1 MWGFILLSFYM
12 VKKFEFQYE
21 SFADANALNNADLEL
36 LTAARNATKTAF
48 APYSN
53 FKVGAAARLNT
64 GEIIIGSN
72 QESASYPV
80 GICAE
85 RTLLNSIGSQYTDKS
100 IKSLAVRY
108 DPVGKPSN
116 EPLSPCGMCRQ
127 SILDFENR
135 YQAPIKIILGGLEG
149 EVMIFD
155 TVTNLLPF
163 GFNGSILKGLK

>member
-1 MWGFILLSFYM
+1 ML
-12 VKKFEFQYE
+12 KKFEFEYE
-21 SFADANALNNADLEL
+21 SFADACALSKEDQDLL
-36 LTAARNATKTAF
+36 DAARKATSTAF

-53 FKVGAAARLNT
+53 FKVGAAAKLNS

-85 RTLLNSIGSQYTDKS
+85 RTLLNSIGSQFPAAS
-100 IKSLAVRY
+100 VLSLAVSY
-108 DPVGKPSN
+108 EPVGKASN

-135 YQAPIKIILGGLEG
+135 YQAPIRVILAGLEG
-149 EVMIFD
+149 EVMIFKSGSD
-155 TVTNLLPF
+155 LLPF
-163 GFNGSILKGLK
+163 GFNGSILKELK